1 MIRVI
6 QCLGQHIWINLN
18 QANSPQSGFL
28 LIGIVLILLVS
39 CQQKTVVTVLEY
51 SGKIAQQKSFFSKN
65 YNESIRNYK
74 TLIDSLDYSNEKIY
88 LNLAHSYLLSNDTLN
103 AIENYNFASLTE
115 NNKIKSIALQQ
126 LGNINEKN
134 KKLDEALSFYKESI
148 IADNNNE
155 DSKYNYE
162 LVKRRIEEEKK
173 KNQQNNKK
181 DQNKNSKD
189 NQKKNQ
195 SENKKQDKEGKE
207 DKNNQNQDEQKQNKE
222 NEKNEKKS
230 KEESV
235 EEKLKKINM
244 TKKKAEMILNALNN
258 NEFQYIQ
265 QLKRKP
271 SKKTDK
277 SKPDW

>member
-1 MIRVI
+1 MIFI
-6 QCLGQHIWINLN
+6 INIILVFILN
-18 QANSPQSGFL
+18 DRIDEINRLTDSA
-28 LIGIVLILLVS
+28 
-39 CQQKTVVTVLEY
+39 E
-51 SGKIAQQKSFFSKN
+51 KSFFSKN
-65 YNESIRNYK
+65 YKESIRNYK

-88 LNLAHSYLLSNDTLN
+88 LNLAHSYLLSKDTLN

-148 IADNNNE
+148 ITDNNNE

-230 KEESV
+230 EEESV

>member
-1 MIRVI
+1 MI
-6 QCLGQHIWINLN
+6 
-18 QANSPQSGFL
+18 
-28 LIGIVLILLVS
+28 LILNIILVFI
-39 CQQKTVVTVLEY
+39 LND
-51 SGKIAQQKSFFSKN
+51 KIDEINRLTNSAEKSFFSKN
-65 YNESIRNYK
+65 YDESIRNYK

-181 DQNKNSKD
+181 DQNKNSKE

>member
-1 MIRVI
+1 MI
-6 QCLGQHIWINLN
+6 
-18 QANSPQSGFL
+18 
-28 LIGIVLILLVS
+28 LILNIILVFI
-39 CQQKTVVTVLEY
+39 LND
-51 SGKIAQQKSFFSKN
+51 KIDEINRLTNSAEKSFFSKN
-65 YNESIRNYK
+65 YDESIRNYK

-207 DKNNQNQDEQKQNKE
+207 DKNNQNRDEQKQNRE